1 MLWEQGLFNFILIMG
16 TITTVTTV
24 IKDPSKKM
32 LDLVQRMREHKHK
45 MREENRQLKPLYTI
59 KG

>member
-1 MLWEQGLFNFILIMG
+1 MG

-24 IKDPSKKM
+24 IKDPSQKM
-32 LDLVQRMREHKHK
+32 LDLVERMREHKRK

>member
-1 MLWEQGLFNFILIMG
+1 MG

-24 IKDPSKKM
+24 IKNPSPKM
-32 LDLVQRMREHKHK
+32 LDLVERMREHKRK

>member
-1 MLWEQGLFNFILIMG
+1 MG

-24 IKDPSKKM
+24 IKNPSPKM
-32 LDLVQRMREHKHK
+32 LDLVERMREHKRK

-59 KG
+59 KGLRNIAHSSLA